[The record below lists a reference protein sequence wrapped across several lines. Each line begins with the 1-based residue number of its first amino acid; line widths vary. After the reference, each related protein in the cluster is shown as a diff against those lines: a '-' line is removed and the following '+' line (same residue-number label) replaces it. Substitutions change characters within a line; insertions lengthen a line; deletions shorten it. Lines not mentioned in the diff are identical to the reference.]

1 MREFEELEAAKRC
14 VWAALQAL
22 SAPEADTAAARWLT
36 PDSEWVVSH
45 PVNALQGHG
54 EVSAGLL
61 SPLHHALPDLEWRP
75 DLFFAGRWDGRIDGG
90 AGVWVT
96 STGHWLGTFSQPLWG
111 IPANGEPAWLRY
123 GGFFRV
129 VDGRIAEGR
138 LLLDLVDLA
147 RQAGHPV
154 LPAGTGQTLL
164 VPGPRTRDGV
174 LVATQDASRGAAS
187 LALVEAMIGGLGRY
201 DRNDLKSMGMGA
213 FWRPDMM
220 WYGPCGIGSSRG
232 IGGFERHHQKPFL
245 TAFPDRKGGHHRAR
259 FAEGD
264 YVASTG
270 WPSVRATHAGP
281 YLGEPASGRPITMRV
296 MDWWRVQD
304 GLLAENWV
312 LIDLP
317 QLFLQFGVDLL
328 DRAGGSSGDSMS

>member
-1 MREFEELEAAKRC
+1 MNQYTELEAAKRC
-14 VWAALQAL
+14 VWDALQAL
-22 SAPEADTAAARWLT
+22 AGPDAAAAAAQVLT
-36 PDSEWVVSH
+36 PGSEWVVSH
-45 PVNALQGHG
+45 PVNALAGPG
-54 EVSAGLL
+54 EVVAQFIT
-61 SPLHHALPDLEWRP
+61 PLHRALPDLEWRP
-75 DLFFAGRWDGRIDGG
+75 DLFFAGHWDGRVDGG

-96 STGHWLGTFSQPLWG
+96 TTGHWLGTFTQPLWG
-111 IPANGEPAWLRY
+111 IPASAEPAWLRY

-147 RQAGHPV
+147 RQAGCPV
-154 LPAGTGQTLL
+154 LPASTGQALL

-174 LVATQDASRGAAS
+174 LLSLQDPDLSAAS

-220 WYGPCGIGSSRG
+220 WYGPGGIGSSRG

-245 TAFPDRKGGHHRAR
+245 TAFPDRKGGNHRAR
-259 FAEGD
+259 FAEGH

-281 YLGEPASGRPITMRV
+281 YLGEPASGGPITMRV
-296 MDWWRVQD
+296 MDWWRAQD

-317 QLFLQFGVDLL
+317 HLFLQFGVDLL
-328 DRAGGSSGDSMS
+328 ARAADPSRAVKR